1 MSLEVH
7 APLSGTLAALGNVPD
22 PVFAAQMVGSGM
34 AVEPADARRPVD
46 VAAPVSGQVTVVRP
60 HAFVIVAEGGA
71 AVLVHL
77 GIDTVRLNGE
87 GFRTH
92 VSEGERVEV
101 GRHVITFDPHAV
113 RARGLSAICP
123 VVVLDSAPGSAQAPS
138 AGGPIRA
145 GALMFSWAA
154 S

>member
-1 MSLEVH
+1 MRLAVH
-7 APLSGTLAALGNVPD
+7 APLSGTLAALGKVPD

-34 AVEPADARRPVD
+34 AVEPPGDAGPID
-46 VAAPVSGQVTVVRP
+46 VAAPVTGQVATVRP
-60 HAFVIVAEGGA
+60 HAFVIRTGGGA

-77 GIDTVRLNGE
+77 GIDTVRLNGD

-92 VSEGERVEV
+92 VTEGEQVEV
-101 GRHVITFDPHAV
+101 GQNVITFDPGVV

-138 AGGPIRA
+138 VTGPVRA